1 MPDTAPPED
10 AASTDAPRTRHR
22 ARLVVAG
29 SVALVLLLTAGISTW
44 FLVIRPRQLV
54 EVHDDTGRI
63 SVRVPRAW
71 TKEVE
76 GRAPKQWA
84 AYLYLGTWEDSPL
97 KVAVYNGPGTVDA
110 GEQCG
115 KAAEP
120 LDGNTPAARTR
131 IWAYPDCPEGQVSML
146 MQKTFESGATGIV
159 QVRADDERTAQ
170 QVLDSVQVDWVGG
183 RPTGR

>member
-1 MPDTAPPED
+1 
-10 AASTDAPRTRHR
+10 
-22 ARLVVAG
+22 
-29 SVALVLLLTAGISTW
+29 
-44 FLVIRPRQLV
+44 
-54 EVHDDTGRI
+54 
-63 SVRVPRAW
+63 
-71 TKEVE
+71 
-76 GRAPKQWA
+76 
-84 AYLYLGTWEDSPL
+84 
-97 KVAVYNGPGTVDA
+97 VAVYNGPGTVDA

-120 LDGNTPAARTR
+120 LDGNTPA
-131 IWAYPDCPEGQVSML
+131 AYPDCPEGQVSML